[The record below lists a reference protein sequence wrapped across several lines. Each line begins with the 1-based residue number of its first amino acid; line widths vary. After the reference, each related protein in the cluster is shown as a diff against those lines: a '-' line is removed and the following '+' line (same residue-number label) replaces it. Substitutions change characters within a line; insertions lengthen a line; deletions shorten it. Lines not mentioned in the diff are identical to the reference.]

1 MSLGSK
7 FTPWVSGSV
16 LLASVLFLLVSRLA
30 LAQEPSAAD
39 TCRQISE
46 IEPPIDQAE
55 PPQEDALVTPQEIS
69 QKGLTDPSFW
79 WAQEQFNQFDG
90 KLINSWVANKEQKRL
105 YLFVNRQ
112 LWTLM
117 DYLGRY
123 SFVNKFGTVARDY
136 QYDVGLFNQE
146 GLPLA
151 SYTCDYS
158 QTPTDCTIRIC
169 QSSWSR

>member
-7 FTPWVSGSV
+7 FTQWVSAPI
-16 LLASVLFLLVSRLA
+16 LLASVLLILVPQLV
-30 LAQEPSAAD
+30 LAQVPSAAD
-39 TCRQISE
+39 PCLQPSE
-46 IEPPIDQAE
+46 IEPPTDEAE

-79 WAQEQFNQFDG
+79 WAQEQFNKFDG
-90 KLINSWVANKEQKRL
+90 KLINSWVADREQKML

-136 QYDVGLFNQE
+136 QYDVRLFNQQRV
-146 GLPLA
+146 PLA

-158 QTPTDCTIRIC
+158 QTPADCTIRIC
-169 QSSWSR
+169 QSSWLR